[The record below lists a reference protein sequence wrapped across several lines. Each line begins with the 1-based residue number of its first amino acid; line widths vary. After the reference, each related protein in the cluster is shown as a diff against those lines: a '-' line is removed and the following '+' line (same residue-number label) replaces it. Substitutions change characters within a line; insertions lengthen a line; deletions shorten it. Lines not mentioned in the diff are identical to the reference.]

1 MTTPLRGFGSRARRA
16 MDEAQPAFDEA
27 AGRRRFLTVSTSTR
41 GGVASRWWK
50 PALAMLAAV
59 GVMTATLRLRG
70 HREER
75 FVATETAVTVPFE
88 EGSSAVVAPD
98 AELRVI
104 SRDASGA
111 RVELV
116 RGRVNVSVRHQANTD
131 WHVLVGPWDVAVTGT
146 RLSVQW
152 RPAER
157 SLEVEVFEGV
167 VEVRSADGSATTVRA
182 GERFESRAGL
192 IRPAPVELPPAVPV
206 PPPGPDAQQ
215 PPPVVEFD
223 AGPTVRHAPPPPA
236 KPWVALELAGRY
248 LEARDAVRAA
258 GVARV
263 LAVAPVD
270 ELLSVARAARFASDD
285 GLATEA
291 LMMARRRFPATPQ
304 AAMAAFLLGRESEGA
319 EAASWFQKYLAE
331 EPNGALARESAG
343 RLLEA
348 LMQAG
353 RHTEAQ
359 ASAASYL
366 ERYPTGPHAPYA
378 RSLREMVKP

>member
-1 MTTPLRGFGSRARRA
+1 MTTPLREFGSRARRA
-16 MDEAQPAFDEA
+16 MDQAQPAFDEA
-27 AGRRRFLTVSTSTR
+27 AGRRRFLTVSASKR

-59 GVMTATLRLRG
+59 GVMAAILWLRP
-70 HREER
+70 REER

-104 SRDASGA
+104 SRAASGA

-116 RGRVNVSVRHQANTD
+116 RGRVNVSIRHQANTD

-192 IRPAPVELPPAVPV
+192 IRPAPIEVPPALPV
-206 PPPGPDAQQ
+206 PPPAPDAQQ
-215 PPPVVEFD
+215 APPVVEFD
-223 AGPTVRHAPPPPA
+223 AGPSVRHAPRPPA

-270 ELLSVARAARFASDD
+270 ELLSVARAR
-285 GLATEA
+285 
-291 LMMARRRFPATPQ
+291 P
-304 AAMAAFLLGRESEGA
+304 
-319 EAASWFQKYLAE
+319 AAS
-331 EPNGALARESAG
+331 
-343 RLLEA
+343 
-348 LMQAG
+348 
-353 RHTEAQ
+353 
-359 ASAASYL
+359 
-366 ERYPTGPHAPYA
+366 
-378 RSLREMVKP
+378 LRRQPPRRG